1 MIKAM
6 MDLQLFGEETATP
19 ITAAD
24 TGTAAENP
32 AETANFNTGDTL
44 PDGSQVD
51 AQVAAA
57 LNRQMQRHPELRNV
71 YRKGGRTAQARP
83 TEAKPAAQQQVDPAA
98 QPEGTGEPSIEE
110 RWEGLRKG
118 EFKELY
124 ARDVQNAIRDRFKN
138 QEDANNRLNA
148 MQPMLNALMK
158 KANVQTVEEL
168 QNIILDDDSLYED
181 EAEKMGM
188 PVEAYK
194 QFKKLQDEHDAA
206 IKAQEQSAQDQMFR
220 QHLAGLVQQGEEL
233 KKTFPNFNIYEEL
246 QNPTFRRLTSPS
258 VGLKVEDAY
267 FAIHRNELTPQLLGY
282 GMQKARQQMSQT
294 IQAQQARPAEGAMQ
308 AKVQAADVKLDP
320 RTMSRKEREAIRR
333 RVHAGE
339 KVTFD

>member
-148 MQPMLNALMK
+148 MQPMLNALRSGDPK
-158 KANVQTVEEL
+158 KIAQYSD
-168 QNIILDDDSLYED
+168 IISTFMNDIRSRRETFI
-181 EAEKMGM
+181 EPEQPEK
-188 PVEAYK
+188 
-194 QFKKLQDEHDAA
+194 
-206 IKAQEQSAQDQMFR
+206 
-220 QHLAGLVQQGEEL
+220 
-233 KKTFPNFNIYEEL
+233 
-246 QNPTFRRLTSPS
+246 
-258 VGLKVEDAY
+258 
-267 FAIHRNELTPQLLGY
+267 
-282 GMQKARQQMSQT
+282 
-294 IQAQQARPAEGAMQ
+294 
-308 AKVQAADVKLDP
+308 
-320 RTMSRKEREAIRR
+320 SRKK
-333 RVHAGE
+333 AGE
-339 KVTFD
+339 KLISEYLQEMDVPPEVRSPELL